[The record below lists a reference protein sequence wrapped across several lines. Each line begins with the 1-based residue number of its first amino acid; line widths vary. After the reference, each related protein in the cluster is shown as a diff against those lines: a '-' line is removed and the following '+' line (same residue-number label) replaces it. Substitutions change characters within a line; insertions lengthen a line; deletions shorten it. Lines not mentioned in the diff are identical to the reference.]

1 MALEPS
7 RMDSIRRPVS
17 AERPEMKPSTSQP
30 GGGVHPD
37 FSLIEGGLLF
47 PFLRWAHL
55 SDDALRGL
63 RLRVIVIAL
72 TAWLPLLV
80 LSALEGRMLGVS
92 VPFLLDVEAHVRF
105 LVALPLLLIAELE
118 AHLRLTPLL
127 RQFLERRLIPENAIP
142 RFEAVVTST
151 LRLRRAVLP
160 EVLILVFVYGVG
172 VLIIWRHVL
181 VLDTD
186 TWYLSAS
193 AEGSKLTLAGI
204 WYGYVSLPIV
214 QFLLLRWYWQLFVWA
229 RLLWQVSRI
238 KLSLLPAHPDRAGGL
253 GFLADT
259 GYSFAMLAAALGALA
274 AGHIASRI
282 FFAGARLSEFADEIV
297 VLVAFVLCVIFGPLL
312 FFAQQLAVAK
322 LVGRRQYGMLGERYV
337 RTFDDKWLDGRG
349 EDESLVGS
357 ADIQSLADLSNSYAV
372 VESMRFA
379 PITKQ
384 AILGAV
390 AATLVPI
397 APLLLTII
405 PLNELVQ
412 KLLGIVF

>member
-1 MALEPS
+1 V
-7 RMDSIRRPVS
+7 DSIGPV
-17 AERPEMKPSTSQP
+17 AAKKPEMETSTSP
-30 GGGVHPD
+30 PSDRVHPD

-72 TAWLPLLV
+72 TAWLPLLA
-80 LSALEGRMLGVS
+80 LSALEGRVLGTS
-92 VPFLLDVEAHVRF
+92 VPFLLDVEAHIRF

-127 RQFLERRLIPENAIP
+127 RQFLERRLIPESAIP
-142 RFEAVVTST
+142 RFEAVVTSA
-151 LRLRRAVLP
+151 LRLRRAALP
-160 EVLILVFVYGVG
+160 EVLLLVFVYGVG
-172 VLIIWRHVL
+172 VLIVWRQIL
-181 VLDTD
+181 VLDAD

-214 QFLLLRWYWQLFVWA
+214 QFLLLRWYWRVFVWV

-259 GYSFAMLAAALGALA
+259 GYGFAMLAAALGALA
-274 AGHIASRI
+274 AGPIASRI

-297 VLVAFVLCVIFGPLL
+297 VLVAFVLCVVFGPLL

-349 EDESLVGS
+349 EDEALVGS

-379 PITKQ
+379 PVTKQ

>member
-1 MALEPS
+1 
-7 RMDSIRRPVS
+7 MDSIGPV
-17 AERPEMKPSTSQP
+17 AAKKPEMETSTSP
-30 GGGVHPD
+30 PSDRVHPD

-72 TAWLPLLV
+72 TAWLPLLA
-80 LSALEGRMLGVS
+80 LSALEGRVLGTS
-92 VPFLLDVEAHVRF
+92 VPFLLDVEAHIRF

-127 RQFLERRLIPENAIP
+127 RQFLERRLIPESAIP
-142 RFEAVVTST
+142 RFEAVVTSA
-151 LRLRRAVLP
+151 LRLRRAALP

-172 VLIIWRHVL
+172 VLIVWRQIL

-214 QFLLLRWYWQLFVWA
+214 QFLLLRWYWRVFVWV

-259 GYSFAMLAAALGALA
+259 GYGFAMLAAALGALA
-274 AGHIASRI
+274 AGPIASRI

-297 VLVAFVLCVIFGPLL
+297 VLVAFVLCVVFGPLL

-337 RTFDDKWLDGRG
+337 RTFDARWLDGRG

-379 PITKQ
+379 PVTKQ
-384 AILGAV
+384 AILGVV

>member
-1 MALEPS
+1 
-7 RMDSIRRPVS
+7 
-17 AERPEMKPSTSQP
+17 MKPSDSQI

-80 LSALEGRMLGVS
+80 LSALEGRMLGTS
-92 VPFLLDVEAHVRF
+92 VPFLLDVEAHIRF
-105 LVALPLLLIAELE
+105 LVALPLLLIAEVE

-127 RQFLERRLIPENAIP
+127 RQFLERRLIPESSIP
-142 RFEAVVTST
+142 RFEAVVTSA

-160 EVLILVFVYGVG
+160 EVLILVFVYAVG
-172 VLIIWRHVL
+172 VLIVWRQVL

-214 QFLLLRWYWQLFVWA
+214 QFLLLRWYWRVFVWA

-238 KLSLLPAHPDRAGGL
+238 KLSLLPAHPDRTGGL
-253 GFLADT
+253 GFLTDT
-259 GYSFAMLAAALGALA
+259 GYGFAMLAAALGALA
-274 AGHIASRI
+274 AGPIASRI

-297 VLVAFVLCVIFGPLL
+297 VLVAFVLCVVFGPLL
-312 FFAQQLAVAK
+312 FFAPQLAVAR
-322 LVGRRQYGMLGERYV
+322 LAGRRQYGMLGERYV
-337 RTFDDKWLDGRG
+337 RTFDAKWLDGRG
-349 EDESLVGS
+349 EDKSLVGS

-372 VESMRFA
+372 VETMRFA

-384 AILGAV
+384 AILGVV
-390 AATLVPI
+390 AATLIPI
-397 APLLLTII
+397 APLLLTMI